1 MKIRAFITH
10 KKAEHFRD
18 CQDRFCINSETKS
31 VAVSDGMS
39 QSWHQKIWAQM
50 LVEKFCSNREWV
62 PNLESVRELSPI
74 WRSEVEKFIQNLKD
88 SNAKENLIYRNEKNL
103 AEGRSAG
110 ATLVGARFEGNRW
123 SCDVLGDSCLITLAN
138 NRYEFITSQDTEK
151 FDNHP
156 DFYDSDSRK
165 QGRGILKSYEGELS
179 NSNPLI
185 IMVSDPF
192 SDFLLEHNKKGDI
205 DSYIIKLSEIS
216 NHDEFECLVEDWR
229 KLGMHNDDTTLI
241 IMEYDEKEDWNIL
254 YQDNLEDL
262 IKKEEVPIPTQVIE
276 KLAEEKA
283 ENIVLSG
290 QEEGGG
296 HLNNKVPED
305 EFCDSFLKVALSK
318 YRGQSIVKKIGLS
331 IDKKKLINI
340 QREVAKDIYSKYEIY
355 NKG

>member
-110 ATLVGARFEGNRW
+110 ATLVGTRFEGNRW
-123 SCDVLGDSCLITLAN
+123 SCEVLGDSCLITLAS

-192 SDFLLEHNKKGDI
+192 SDFLLEHNKKGDL
-205 DSYIIKLSEIS
+205 DSYIIELSKIS

-262 IKKEEVPIPTQVIE
+262 IKKEETPILTQVTEI
-276 KLAEEKA
+276 LAEEDA

-290 QEEGGG
+290 QEEGDEQP
-296 HLNNKVPED
+296 NNKVSEK

-318 YRGQSIVKKIGLS
+318 YRGLSIFKKIKGYFNE
-331 IDKKKLINI
+331 KKFIEINMEI
-340 QREVAKDIYSKYEIY
+340 AKVIYSQYDIYK
-355 NKG
+355 KG

>member
-18 CQDRFCINSETKS
+18 CQDRFCINIDTKS

-62 PNLESVRELSPI
+62 PNLESVQELSPI
-74 WRSEVEKFIQNLKD
+74 WRSEVGKFIQNLKD
-88 SNAKENLIYRNEKNL
+88 NNAKENLIYRNEKNL

-110 ATLVGARFEGNRW
+110 ATLVGVRFEDNRW
-123 SCDVLGDSCLITLAN
+123 FCDVLGDSCLITFAN

-165 QGRGILKSYEGELS
+165 RGRGNLKSYEGELS
-179 NSNPLI
+179 SLNPLI

-205 DSYIIKLSEIS
+205 GKYIIELSKIS
-216 NHDEFECLVEDWR
+216 NHDEFECLVENWR
-229 KLGMHNDDTTLI
+229 KLCMHNDDTTLI

-254 YQDNLEDL
+254 YKDNLEDL
-262 IKKEEVPIPTQVIE
+262 IKKEEEPIFTQNTE
-276 KLAEEKA
+276 TEEKV
-283 ENIVLSG
+283 ENKALLDVEANKLISRNIS
-290 QEEGGG
+290 EE
-296 HLNNKVPED
+296 
-305 EFCDSFLKVALSK
+305 EFCDSFLKIASNK
-318 YRGQSIVKKIGLS
+318 FRGLS
-331 IDKKKLINI
+331 ILKRIIDAIGRYRLKKIHTEI
-340 QREVAKDIYSKYEIY
+340 AKDIYSKYEIY
-355 NKG
+355 KKG

>member
-123 SCDVLGDSCLITLAN
+123 SCEVLGDSCLITLAN

-179 NSNPLI
+179 SLNPLI

-192 SDFLLEHNKKGDI
+192 SEFLLEHNKKGDI
-205 DSYIIKLSEIS
+205 GSYIIELSKIS

-241 IMEYDEKEDWNIL
+241 IMEYDEKEDWDIL
-254 YQDNLEDL
+254 YQDILEDL
-262 IKKEEVPIPTQVIE
+262 IKKEEEPLPTQSAEV
-276 KLAEEKA
+276 LAEEKVSLKDETECDKLVA
-283 ENIVLSG
+283 RKVS
-290 QEEGGG
+290 EE
-296 HLNNKVPED
+296 
-305 EFCDSFLKVALSK
+305 EFYDSFLKVALSK
-318 YRGQSIVKKIGLS
+318 YRGLSLFKKIKV
-331 IDKKKLINI
+331 IDEKKLIKI
-340 QREVAKDIYSKYEIY
+340 QREIAKDIYSKYEIY